1 MIEISTRLFCLLAIG
16 LLVGL
21 QLFAWYSGHN
31 GTVFAFTS
39 ACIASMIGFVIG
51 VKINFGKK

>member
-1 MIEISTRLFCLLAIG
+1 MMEISTRLFCLVAVA
-16 LLVGL
+16 LLVAL

-31 GTVFAFTS
+31 GMVFAFTS

-51 VKINFGKK
+51 VKINFSKK